1 MNRHQRRALR
11 VKGPKG
17 EMLECR
23 LLLIDERD
31 VATGRPTSVRVC
43 YDDETIE
50 DVVQGRRTGVEFL
63 LVWMA
68 EGQGRK
74 LD

>member
-1 MNRHQRRALR
+1 

-17 EMLECR
+17 EWLECR
-23 LLLIDERD
+23 LLLIESRD
-31 VATGRPTSVRVC
+31 AAGRPTSVRVC
-43 YDDETIE
+43 YDEETIG
-50 DVVQGRRTGVEFL
+50 DVVGGRRTGVEFL

-68 EGQGRK
+68 DGQGKK